1 MILVIHKETADVVLV
16 LNKCLVVLRESGP
29 KRVKDIHLLVFVVP
43 MLERSIAFVF
53 DQFFLAKAQ
62 FVVYDKLHVIS
73 DWHIP
78 MIILDL

>member
-1 MILVIHKETADVVLV
+1 MIHKEIADVVLV
-16 LNKCLVVLRESGP
+16 LNKCLVVFRESGP

-43 MLERSIAFVF
+43 MLERPIAFVF
-53 DQFFLAKAQ
+53 DQFFLTKAQ
-62 FVVYDKLHVIS
+62 SVVYDVLHVFS